1 MASSRVRNGNRLTGA
16 LTGRMLIVLVLGA
29 LVAAIAAT
37 PAAAHE
43 TGNEGCTPGFWKNHP
58 EEWPIANSTLEQV
71 YNVPDAFGLDSKT
84 LRQALSFQ
92 GGPGLA
98 GMARNLLRHSVA
110 GLLNILHPDIEYPL
124 TEGQVINRTNTALN
138 SGSRAQMEAQKN
150 EFASFNSRGCPL

>member
-1 MASSRVRNGNRLTGA
+1 
-16 LTGRMLIVLVLGA
+16 MLIVLVLGA

-58 EEWPIANSTLEQV
+58 EEWPIANSTLEEV
-71 YNVPDAFGLDSKT
+71 YNVPDAFGLDNQT
-84 LRQALSFQ
+84 LLQALSFK

-110 GLLNILHPDIEYPL
+110 GLLNILHPDVEYPL
-124 TEGQVINRTNTALN
+124 NEFAVVNRTNAALN

-150 EFASFNSRGCPL
+150 EFAGFNQLGCPL

>member
-1 MASSRVRNGNRLTGA
+1 
-16 LTGRMLIVLVLGA
+16 MLIVLVLGA
-29 LVAAIAAT
+29 LGAAIAAT
-37 PAAAHE
+37 PATAHE

-58 EEWPIANSTLEQV
+58 EEWPIPNRTLEEV
-71 YNVPDAFGLDSKT
+71 YNVPDAFGLDNRT
-84 LRQALSFQ
+84 LLQALSFQ

-110 GLLNILHPDIEYPL
+110 GLLNILHPEIEYPL
-124 TEGQVINRTNTALN
+124 TETQVINRTNTALN

>member
-1 MASSRVRNGNRLTGA
+1 MASRRVRNGNQLTGG
-16 LTGRMLIVLVLGA
+16 LTGRMLIVLVLSA
-29 LVAAIAAT
+29 LGAAIAAT
-37 PAAAHE
+37 PATAHE

-58 EEWPIANSTLEQV
+58 EEWPIPNRTLEEV
-71 YNVPDAFGLDSKT
+71 YNVPYAFGLDNNT

-150 EFASFNSRGCPL
+150 EFASFNRRGCPL

>member
-1 MASSRVRNGNRLTGA
+1 MPRRI
-16 LTGRMLIVLVLGA
+16 LIAFVLGA
-29 LVAAIAAT
+29 ALVAFTAT
-37 PAAAHE
+37 PAAAHQV
-43 TGNEGCTPGFWKNHP
+43 GNEGCTPGFWKNHP
-58 EEWPIANSTLEQV
+58 GEWPIANSTLEQT
-71 YNVPDAFGLDSKT
+71 YNVPDAFGLDDRT

-124 TEGQVINRTNTALN
+124 TEGQVISRTNTALN

-150 EFASFNSRGCPL
+150 EFARFNSLGCPL